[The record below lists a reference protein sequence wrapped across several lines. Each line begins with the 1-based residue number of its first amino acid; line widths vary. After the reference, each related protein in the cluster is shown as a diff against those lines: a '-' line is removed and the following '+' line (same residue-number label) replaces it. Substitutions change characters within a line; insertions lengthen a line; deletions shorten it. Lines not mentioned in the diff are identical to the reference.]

1 MNFCRILLVPIFIIA
16 GLIAN
21 AQEEAPAEAPTTL
34 DGKYNQLMDNS
45 ETYQIYKVI
54 KINELNAFWSE
65 VVDSLQQNRQKIEGL
80 QDRVDQLSQTITSQ
94 KNEIESVKAELDE
107 SLTRNDSIEFLGI
120 QFSKTAYHI
129 LVWAI
134 IILLAAGIIVVFTLY
149 KRSHSVTARAQ
160 KDYQTI
166 QRDFEQYKD
175 KAREK
180 QVKLKRE
187 LQTAVNN
194 LEEARRGKSR

>member
-1 MNFCRILLVPIFIIA
+1 MNFWRTLLVSTFLVT
-16 GLIAN
+16 GMMAN
-21 AQEEAPAEAPTTL
+21 AQEETPALPGTL
-34 DGKYNQLMDNS
+34 DGKYRQLVERS

-65 VVDSLQQNRQKIEGL
+65 VVDSLAQNRRKIDEL

-94 KNEIESVKAELDE
+94 RNEIESVNSKLEE
-107 SLTRNDSIEFLGI
+107 SLTRNDSIEFFGV
-120 QFSKTAYHI
+120 QFSKLAYHI
-129 LVWAI
+129 MVWAI

-149 KRSHSVTARAQ
+149 KRSDIVTARAQ
-160 KDYQTI
+160 KDYKSVQKE
-166 QRDFEQYKD
+166 FEDYKD

-187 LQTAVNN
+187 LQTAINN
-194 LEEARRGKSR
+194 LEEVRRGKAR